1 MIITSVKSVR
11 NEVFL
16 AYEAAKTADN
26 NWQAELDR
34 LKVNRY
40 SKAARGAKGSEL
52 RKLHERKIAADKE
65 HLALVETLRQYQDPN
80 Q

>member
-1 MIITSVKSVR
+1 MIISVKSVR

-16 AYEAAKTADN
+16 AYEAAKTADAD
-26 NWQAELDR
+26 WQAELDR
-34 LKVNRY
+34 LQTDRY
-40 SKAARGAKGSEL
+40 SRAARGSKGSEL
-52 RKLHERKIAADKE
+52 RGLYERKIATDKE